1 MCTMVFT
8 PKKKQTNMEPENKN
22 VPWKSSVLSQ
32 AEARGELPFSAQGTM
47 GNGKKFAVFLSL
59 L

>member
-1 MCTMVFT
+1 
-8 PKKKQTNMEPENKN
+8 MEPENKN

>member
-1 MCTMVFT
+1 MCTMAFT
-8 PKKKQTNMEPENKN
+8 PPKKQTWNLKKKI

-47 GNGKKFAVFLSL
+47 GNGKKLAVFLSL